1 MSPDLLLQLQQRL
14 QQHDKLALTRKR
26 RLHTTH
32 NALNFTSNNYL
43 APKSLDSSGSPVT
56 YYTSAHQALE
66 QRLESWLNYPRA
78 LIFTSG
84 YLAVLGAITALIGP
98 DDFVAVD
105 KQCHASVF
113 DALQLSKATWQR
125 YADDDH
131 ERLESILQKNKKPL
145 RFIITSSVFSMQGH
159 LADLN
164 HLMHTAKKYNATLI
178 IDDVHGTGILGP
190 KGQGAVAH
198 WNLTHETPLIIGS
211 LTKGLGTLG
220 AFVAGNEVM
229 MEAILQ
235 FARPYMFSTTLPSHL
250 ATASI
255 KAIDLAEQ
263 ATDARAHLKQ
273 LINYFQKRAR
283 ELELNILPSSTPI
296 QAIVFSDIN
305 YLLQTTQ
312 DLSEKNIMVSA
323 IRPPTVPKESPR
335 LRITLTAA
343 HQFADIDRL
352 LLELTSYE

>member
-1 MSPDLLLQLQQRL
+1 MSPDLLLQLKQRL
-14 QQHDKLALTRKR
+14 EQHDKLALTRKR
-26 RLHTTH
+26 RLSTTN
-32 NALNFTSNNYL
+32 NALDFTSNNYL
-43 APKSLDSSGSPVT
+43 TPKLFGSSGSPVT

-66 QRLESWLNYPRA
+66 QRIESWLNYPRA

-113 DALQLSKATWQR
+113 DALQLSKVTWQR

-131 ERLESILQKNKKPL
+131 ERLESILQKSKKQL

-164 HLMHTAKKYNATLI
+164 YLMHTAKKYNASLI

-198 WNLTHETPLIIGS
+198 WNLTHETPLVIGS

-220 AFVAGNEVM
+220 AFVAGNEIM
-229 MEAILQ
+229 IEAILQ
-235 FARPYMFSTTLPSHL
+235 FARPYMFSSTLPSDL
-250 ATASI
+250 VTASI

-263 ATDARAHLKQ
+263 ATDARLHLQQ
-273 LINYFQKRAR
+273 LINYFQKRAQD
-283 ELELNILPSSTPI
+283 LKINILPSQTPI

-305 YLLQTTQ
+305 QLMQTAQ
-312 DLSEKNIMVSA
+312 ALSAKNILISA

-343 HQFADIDRL
+343 HQFTDIDRL
-352 LLELTSYE
+352 LMELTAHE